1 MVLLYVGYLTNNPRT
16 ANISLQSE
24 TKLQGKEK
32 LSMKD
37 ETYEDIDGEVDKDEL
52 YKIHK
57 TRFYVKEWHKRV
69 F

>member
-52 YKIHK
+52 HKLHK
-57 TRFYVKEWHKRV
+57 TRFYGKEWNKRV